1 MGQGSR
7 SRQSRSKKHKKSTF
21 VLSIVT
27 IGLVLIG
34 VGVGAKLYHDKQVEE
49 AKVAAYQK
57 EKDTALKAQ
66 ALAYESPTTANI
78 DSTLKLADHLNS
90 EDKAQIT
97 EKIKTLKKYVDNMTQ
112 AKAALAAYK
121 KSTTDADYKLAN
133 EKIKA
138 LTSSYEKNEKTTLTT
153 QLAAS
158 KKEIDKEKAAAAAAA
173 EKAKYANKK
182 LIALSFDDG
191 PGPVTTPKLLKIL
204 ADNDVKATFF
214 ALGSQAQAY
223 PDIIKSEAANGNEV
237 ASHTWDHKNLV
248 TLTAAQQ
255 KKEILSAHDYIN
267 SLTGQN
273 TNFFRPPYGSYNQ
286 TTLAQTNLA
295 AVDWSIDTNDWKYV
309 NNTPIVVQNA
319 VNSAHD
325 GAIILMHDIHSWSVD
340 AVPQII
346 QQLKAKGYTFVT
358 VSELLKAKEGGIEAG
373 KVYTGY

>member
-21 VLSIVT
+21 VFSIVT

-66 ALAYESPTTANI
+66 ALAYESPTTVNI

-153 QLAAS
+153 QLATS
-158 KKEIDKEKAAAAAAA
+158 KNEIDKAKAAAAAAA

-191 PGPVTTPKLLKIL
+191 PGPITTPKLLKIL
-204 ADNDVKATFF
+204 AENDVKATFF
-214 ALGSQAQAY
+214 ALGAQAQAY

-255 KKEILSAHDYIN
+255 KEEILSAHDYIN

-358 VSELLKAKEGGIEAG
+358 
-373 KVYTGY
+373 